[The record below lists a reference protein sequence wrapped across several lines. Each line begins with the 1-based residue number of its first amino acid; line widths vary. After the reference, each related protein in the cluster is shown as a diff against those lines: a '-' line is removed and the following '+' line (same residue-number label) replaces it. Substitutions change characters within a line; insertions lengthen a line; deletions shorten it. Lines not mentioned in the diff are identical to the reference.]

1 MNEIVT
7 KEDFERVVCELNKE
21 LKRRYHD
28 FEGIT
33 FFGSRN
39 RDGEAFAP
47 GSDFDIVVLFSEK
60 PHWKKENEVLDL
72 IYEKELE
79 YDIIIDAKVYQRAEI
94 KKQNTPFR
102 VNVYREGMFYGA

>member
-1 MNEIVT
+1 MSEIVT
-7 KEDFERVVCELNKE
+7 RQDFERVVYELNNE
-21 LKRRYHD
+21 LKRRYPD

-39 RDGEAFAP
+39 RDSEDFSPDA
-47 GSDFDIVVLFSEK
+47 DFDIVVLFSEK

-79 YDIIIDAKVYQRAEI
+79 YDIIIDAKVYRHAEI

-102 VNVYREGMFYGA
+102 VNVYREGVFYGA